1 MSMYKIVNGERIEMT
16 EEEIQQLRQE
26 QAAFEAYEKSVRL
39 LRPKCS
45 R

>member
-26 QAAFEAYEKSVRL
+26 QAAFEAYEKK
-39 LRPKCS
+39 RPLTQA
-45 R
+45 